1 MYLGLTNTCYDMLVH
16 DDEVLDIWVDL
27 IVDGHES

>member
-1 MYLGLTNTCYDMLVH
+1 LGLTNTCYDIFVH
-16 DDEVLDIWVDL
+16 DDGILDICVDL